1 MKSRLVKRAF
11 FGVLAAAVIFG
22 PRAVSEYYAPD
33 EIGVFA
39 TLSFLLLP
47 LALAGAVGS
56 LVMIGF
62 RGLRRQALNVM
73 VPCLAFLLASA
84 GVLRLQGEAR
94 SLAFEQLA
102 ERSRPLV
109 EAIER
114 YERERG
120 APPPSLD
127 SLVPDYL
134 DEIPGTGIEAYP
146 EYDYKVFVEI
156 ADVYGQSSGRRVA
169 DVSRWELRVDCSIGA
184 LNWDVF
190 FYWPTRD
197 YPDAIYGGPI
207 ERIAD
212 WAYVHE

>member
-1 MKSRLVKRAF
+1 MRHGLVKRACY
-11 FGVLAAAVIFG
+11 GVLVAALIFG
-22 PRAVSEYYAPD
+22 PRVVTEYYAPD
-33 EIGVFA
+33 EIGVVA
-39 TLSFLLLP
+39 TLSVLLVP
-47 LALAGAVGS
+47 MALAGAVGS

-84 GVLRLQGEAR
+84 GMLRLQGEAR
-94 SLAFEQLA
+94 SLAFEKLA

-109 EAIER
+109 EAIGR
-114 YERERG
+114 YERERD
-120 APPPSLD
+120 APPHSLD

-134 DEIPGTGIEAYP
+134 DEIPETGIEACP
-146 EYDYKVFVEI
+146 EYDYEAVVEI
-156 ADVYGQSSGRRVA
+156 ADDYGQSSGRRVA
-169 DVSRWELRVDCSIGA
+169 RVSRWELRVHCPIGF

-190 FYWPTRD
+190 FYWPTQD
-197 YPDAIYGGPI
+197 YPDGIYGGAI